1 MEYYK
6 NNFINFDDHFVL
18 VLLVLR
24 CCVARVAEKVFCK
37 NLSKSAM
44 YIV

>member
-18 VLLVLR
+18 VLVLKKFFVR
-24 CCVARVAEKVFCK
+24 ICRNPPC
-37 NLSKSAM
+37 
-44 YIV
+44 I